1 MSEEIALDASA
12 YLNALFDT
20 SARGEEIRGR
30 LGQATRWLVPE
41 FFDLECLNYCRK
53 SEPGPNREA
62 KIDLVARG
70 LQNSLIDRVET
81 YEFLPR
87 IIQLLPNVTAF
98 DAAYVVTAEAYEVP
112 LITSDHR
119 LSLTPGPRCDFVVF

>member
-12 YLNALFDT
+12 YLNALFEI

-30 LGQATRWLVPE
+30 LSLATRWLVPE

-53 SEPGPNREA
+53 SEPGPSREA

-87 IIQLLPNVTAF
+87 ISQLLANVTAF

-112 LITSDHR
+112 LITSDRR
-119 LSLTPGPRCDFVVF
+119 LSRSLGPRCDFMVF

>member
-1 MSEEIALDASA
+1 M
-12 YLNALFDT
+12 
-20 SARGEEIRGR
+20 
-30 LGQATRWLVPE
+30 
-41 FFDLECLNYCRK
+41 NYCRK
-53 SEPGPNREA
+53 SEPGPNRAA

-98 DAAYVVTAEAYEVP
+98 DAAYVVTAEAYQIP

-119 LSLTPGPRCDFVVF
+119 LSRSPGPRCDFVVF